1 MHRSN
6 DHSIDRSITAG
17 ADFLQLDP
25 GQAPAGGLADWLAR
39 RLREAIGDGRLPVG
53 SRLPATRVLAADLR
67 VSRGVVTDAY
77 RRLAEEGR
85 IAGLGRGGT
94 VVVDQFAPGTVP
106 PPPPPP
112 PAARSTTART
122 EGSRTDDS
130 RTDSSRTDD
139 SRPEGTRPGLA
150 RPARARD
157 TIPTPAPASPFD
169 GAPATTVF
177 DALRA
182 APARID
188 LAPGV
193 PDLAAFPRA
202 AWLRAER
209 AVLRDLAAPDFGYG
223 DPRGTPALRRA
234 VADWLARNR
243 GIRADAGEVLV
254 VAGAAQA
261 LALVGEVLR
270 ADGLDVVAVED
281 PGSLGT
287 RQHLGHR
294 ITATPPVPVDTEGI
308 RVDALHAVGARAVLL
323 TPAHQFPTGVVLGG
337 ARRRELLQWAADGG
351 LVIED
356 DYDAEHRYD
365 RPPVPALRG
374 VLPEQVLYLGSVS
387 KLLAPALRTGWV
399 LAPARY
405 RDALVDAKRLS
416 DLGNAALPQLVLAH
430 LMESGALERHLR
442 LQRTRH
448 RRRRDAMTA
457 AVAAHLPGAAVHGA
471 AAGLHLMLTFPDGL
485 PCTDSELAA
494 AALAHGVKVHP
505 LSWHARLPHPPGLVL
520 GYAAGTPGEIEEGIA
535 VLGRLL
541 REAGPPLPG

>member
-1 MHRSN
+1 A
-6 DHSIDRSITAG
+6 DDTA
-17 ADFLQLDP
+17 
-25 GQAPAGGLADWLAR
+25 
-39 RLREAIGDGRLPVG
+39 
-53 SRLPATRVLAADLR
+53 T
-67 VSRGVVTDAY
+67 
-77 RRLAEEGR
+77 
-85 IAGLGRGGT
+85 
-94 VVVDQFAPGTVP
+94 
-106 PPPPPP
+106 
-112 PAARSTTART
+112 
-122 EGSRTDDS
+122 
-130 RTDSSRTDD
+130 
-139 SRPEGTRPGLA
+139 
-150 RPARARD
+150 
-157 TIPTPAPASPFD
+157 TPAPASLFD

-177 DALRA
+177 DALRT
-182 APARID
+182 APARIN

-243 GIRADAGEVLV
+243 GIRADPGEVLV

-294 ITATPPVPVDTEGI
+294 ITATPPVPVDADGI
-308 RVDALHAVGARAVLL
+308 RVDALRAVGARAVLL

-457 AVAAHLPGAAVHGA
+457 AVATHLPGAAVHGA

-485 PCTDSELAA
+485 PCTDTELAA

>member
-6 DHSIDRSITAG
+6 DHPIDRSIAAG

-94 VVVDQFAPGTVP
+94 VVVDQFAPETVP
-106 PPPPPP
+106 PSPSPSPSPSPP
-112 PAARSTTART
+112 PAARSTAPGPTAA
-122 EGSRTDDS
+122 
-130 RTDSSRTDD
+130 
-139 SRPEGTRPGLA
+139 RPEGTRPEST
-150 RPARARD
+150 RPGPAGPDPTQD
-157 TIPTPAPASPFD
+157 TAPASLFD
-169 GAPATTVF
+169 GEPATTVF
-177 DALRA
+177 DALRT
-182 APARID
+182 APARIN

-243 GIRADAGEVLV
+243 GIRADPGEVLV

-308 RVDALHAVGARAVLL
+308 RVDALRAVGARAVLL

-485 PCTDSELAA
+485 PCTDTELAA